1 MNFKFN
7 VKVKSLVKMNERLR
21 LSSDTSLLE
30 YEPMLFNQNVNYFNS
45 DLLGDNSRLH
55 NGFEMSQIV
64 GDLSANDSEMSS
76 QSLDTW
82 YKNNLFV
89 FNSGARSLNIGAS
102 KYGKFCNA
110 KK

>member
-7 VKVKSLVKMNERLR
+7 VKVKSLVKMNERLS
-21 LSSDTSLLE
+21 LDTSLLD
-30 YEPMLFNQNVNYFNS
+30 YEPMLFNQNVNYFNN
-45 DLLGDNSRLH
+45 DLLSDNSRLH
-55 NGFEMSQIV
+55 NGFEMSQSA

-110 KK
+110 EK